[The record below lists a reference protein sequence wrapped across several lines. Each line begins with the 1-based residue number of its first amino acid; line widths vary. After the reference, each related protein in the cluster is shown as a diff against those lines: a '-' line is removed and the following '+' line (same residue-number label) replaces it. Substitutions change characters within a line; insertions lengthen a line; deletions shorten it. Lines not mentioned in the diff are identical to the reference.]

1 MSVAVDSFL
10 DDLLAPVAEGGDEDA
25 AAKSGSPPPPSDSD
39 SDSDSSDE
47 DGEEELAAA
56 ATWFSSPTV
65 LVEGYMHVRAKSES
79 AWTKRYLVLN
89 SNGVVE

>member
-1 MSVAVDSFL
+1 MSLAVDSLL
-10 DDLLAPVAEGGDEDA
+10 DDLLAPVAEGGDDTPTRSA
-25 AAKSGSPPPPSDSD
+25 TPPPQTSDS

-47 DGEEELAAA
+47 DGEALAAA

-65 LVEGYMHVRAKSES
+65 LAEGYMHVRSPGEED
-79 AWTKRYLVLN
+79 WTKRYMVLS